1 MKNSQIELSIII
13 PVYNVEKYVGKCL
26 ESIFSQL
33 TSLQNEVEVIV
44 VNDGTPD
51 NSMTIVNGY
60 RKYNNLRIIN
70 QENQG
75 LSAARNAGLKIA
87 NGDYVWFVDSD
98 DMIAEGG
105 LQYVLEAIDTHKGN
119 DCIATVLLQKKES
132 DGTCS
137 IEFTPK
143 KDYKTSRDYLF
154 DRYNIGACQRY
165 ILRRQFLI
173 DNDLWYME
181 GVYHED
187 GDFSHRMLYKAQ
199 SFLMLQQSVYIYLLR
214 DSGSIMSSRKPKKNY
229 DLVKIYKRLDKFCN
243 DEVRREDYWK
253 FKARIFNC
261 LKDTIL
267 FSRKELFTDDFKTF
281 YRGNKRLL
289 RQEALKL
296 IRHCDKI
303 GTRKTIEALHFYI
316 APLFYTKF
324 KYVVKC
330 VLMKIHILK

>member
-1 MKNSQIELSIII
+1 MILSVVI

-75 LSAARNAGLKIA
+75 LSTARNAGLKIA
-87 NGDYVWFVDSD
+87 SGDYVWFVDSD

-105 LQYVLEAIDTHKGN
+105 LQYVLEATNTHNGI

-199 SFLMLQQSVYIYLLR
+199 SFLMLKQPVYIYLLR
-214 DSGSIMSSRKPKKNY
+214 DSGSIMSSRKPKMNY

-243 DEVRREDYWK
+243 DEVKKEDYWK

-267 FSRKELFTDDFKTF
+267 FSRKDLFTKEFKIF
-281 YRGNKRLL
+281 YKANNSLL
-289 RQEALKL
+289 RQEASRL
-296 IRHCDKI
+296 IRHCNKI
-303 GTRKTIEALHFYI
+303 GVRNCRIFLRRNHSPGMFPALYPYF
-316 APLFYTKF
+316 
-324 KYVVKC
+324 
-330 VLMKIHILK
+330 VLYL